1 MANQDNDAQEMAK
14 AVARLQAKIL
24 AMVMGFVCGLGLFG
38 ATVWLVL
45 KGGNQVGLHL
55 NLLGHYFPGYSVT
68 WTGAFVGSIY
78 AALIGGAIGWAIGL
92 VYNMIVGVRHR

>member
-1 MANQDNDAQEMAK
+1 MANQNDDSREMAK

-24 AMVMGFVCGLGLFG
+24 AMVLGFSCGFGLFG
-38 ATVWLVL
+38 MTVWLVI

-68 WTGAFVGSIY
+68 WPGAFLGLIY
-78 AALIGGAIGWAIGL
+78 GTLIGGAVGWTIGI
-92 VYNMIVGVRHR
+92 VYNMIVGLRNR